1 MKILLDTNT
10 ENALKRLV
18 WCEQHSRYYADADDC
33 LDCSIGLDIAR
44 EVYRKFCTE
53 TVRGPQ

>member
-18 WCEQHSRYYADADDC
+18 WCEQHSHYADDFLDC
-33 LDCSIGLDIAR
+33 LECSIGLDIAR

-53 TVRGPQ
+53 SVHPK